1 MKKILVVDDQKE
13 IRELVE
19 ATLRIG
25 DYKIFQAGTG
35 PEAIEIARCE
45 KPDLMF
51 LDVMMPEG
59 GMDGFDVC
67 GELKNDPKTASI
79 TIIMLTALGQD
90 EDKERSREAGADDY
104 FTKPFSPLK
113 LMNKVDEILSK

>member
-13 IRELVE
+13 IRELIE

-25 DYKIFQAGTG
+25 DYLIFQAGTG
-35 PEAIEIARCE
+35 PEAIEIAERE

-67 GELKNDPKTASI
+67 AQLKNDPKTDGI
-79 TIIMLTALGQD
+79 TIIMLTALGQE
-90 EDKERSREAGADDY
+90 EDKERGSAAGADDY

-113 LMNKVDEILSK
+113 LMNKVDELLGK

>member
-25 DYKIFQAGTG
+25 DYLIFQAGTG
-35 PEAIEIARCE
+35 PEAIKIARRE
-45 KPDLMF
+45 KPNLMF

-67 GELKNDPKTASI
+67 AQLKNDPETADI
-79 TIIMLTALGQD
+79 TIIMLTALGRAG
-90 EDKERSREAGADDY
+90 DKERGRIAGADDY

-113 LMNKVDEILSK
+113 LMNKVDEILDN

>member
-1 MKKILVVDDQKE
+1 MKKILVVDDQIE
-13 IRELVE
+13 IRELIA

-25 DYKIFQAGTG
+25 DYLIFQAGTG

-67 GELKNDPKTASI
+67 TQLKNDPETAGI
-79 TIIMLTALGQD
+79 TIIMLTALGQE
-90 EDKERSREAGADDY
+90 EDKERGSAAGADDY

>member
-19 ATLRIG
+19 ITLRMG
-25 DYKIFQAGTG
+25 DYQIFQAGTG
-35 PEAIEIARCE
+35 PEAIEIARRE
-45 KPDLMF
+45 KPNLMF

-67 GELKNDPKTASI
+67 KELKNDPETADI
-79 TIIMLTALGQD
+79 TIIMLTAMGQD
-90 EDKERSREAGADDY
+90 EDRARGNAAGADDY

-113 LMNKVDEILSK
+113 LMQKTDEILS

>member
-19 ATLRIG
+19 ITLRRS
-25 DYKIFQAGTG
+25 DYLILQAGTG
-35 PEAIEIARCE
+35 PEAIEIARRE
-45 KPDLMF
+45 KPTLIL

-67 GELKNDPKTASI
+67 TQLKNDPKTAAI
-79 TIIMLTALGQD
+79 TIIMLTALGQ
-90 EDKERSREAGADDY
+90 EKDKTRGNAAGADDY

-113 LMNKVDEILSK
+113 LINKVDEVLGK

>member
-19 ATLRIG
+19 ITLRMG
-25 DYKIFQAGTG
+25 DYQIFQAGTG
-35 PEAIEIARCE
+35 PEAIEIARRE
-45 KPDLMF
+45 KPNLMF

-67 GELKNDPKTASI
+67 TELKNDPETAGI

-90 EDKERSREAGADDY
+90 EDRERGNAAGADDY

-113 LMNKVDEILSK
+113 LMQKTDEILS

>member
-19 ATLRIG
+19 ITLRMG
-25 DYKIFQAGTG
+25 DYQIFQAGTG
-35 PEAIEIARCE
+35 PEAIEIARRE
-45 KPDLMF
+45 KPNLMF

-67 GELKNDPKTASI
+67 AKLKNDPETAGI
-79 TIIMLTALGQD
+79 TIIMLTALGQE
-90 EDKERSREAGADDY
+90 EDKGRGSAAGADDY

-113 LMNKVDEILSK
+113 LMKKTDEILSK